1 MTNIEMLEQKKQ
13 NQIDG
18 ETGIAIRGL
27 FNANSGLQYISG
39 LREAGSLRIIEGVAR
54 GTACNFLTSLLVYDQ
69 IGNLI
74 YDANIPALTSY
85 SRELSYKKVLEGIL
99 GMLKQAAKHENK
111 VFNEYQAT
119 LKIKELLDKSYYETS
134 YKAALI
140 WAESIGISIC

>member
-18 ETGIAIRGL
+18 ETGIAIRGQ
-27 FNANSGLQYISG
+27 FNSNSGLQYISG

-69 IGNLI
+69 TGNLI

-85 SRELSYKKVLEGIL
+85 SRELSCKIVLEGIL
-99 GMLKQAAKHENK
+99 CMLKQAAKHENK
-111 VFNEYQAT
+111 IFNEYQAT

-134 YKAALI
+134 YKAALN
-140 WAESIGISIC
+140 WAESIGITIY